1 MKFTK
6 VLLGLLLVCLVFAV
20 SGCEKDGSS
29 GTNNQGKQVT
39 DIANKQRNSTADHM
53 EIKVYY
59 PNNEATKLVAVKKE
73 IKAEGNTKYRGA
85 VEALMEEPK
94 DSNLTAIFPKQAK
107 LLGVTVSGDTAK
119 VDFDKALVEKFN
131 GGSTGEEMLVGA
143 IVNTLTEFSEIK
155 KVQILI
161 EGKKIES
168 IKGHVDTSQ
177 PLARMDDLLK

>member
-1 MKFTK
+1 M
-6 VLLGLLLVCLVFAV
+6 
-20 SGCEKDGSS
+20 
-29 GTNNQGKQVT
+29 
-39 DIANKQRNSTADHM
+39 
-53 EIKVYY
+53 
-59 PNNEATKLVAVKKE
+59 KKE
-73 IKAEGNTKYRGA
+73 IKAEGNNKYRGA
-85 VEALMEEPK
+85 IEALMEEPK
-94 DSNLTAIFPKQAK
+94 DSKLTAIIPKQVK

-119 VDFDKALVEKFN
+119 VDFDKALVEKFT